1 MYPVSTVWPQSCNPL
16 TQLLFVNAELS
27 LRDMTQVAENTW
39 IIIVDE
45 LVWAGSINKSETLD
59 NRMTLRARQC

>member
-39 IIIVDE
+39 IMIVDE

-59 NRMTLRARQC
+59 NRMTLRVRQC